1 MAGSVQ
7 SIRSFSV
14 NSELFVQNFKE
25 EVHKE
30 GSEVLTG
37 TRVLN
42 LTWHLLLSICNL
54 NEAWGPQS
62 FHEGCEGRRLQDG
75 SGMGHF
81 IGERHL
87 V

>member
-7 SIRSFSV
+7 SSRSFSV

-42 LTWHLLLSICNL
+42 FTWHLLLSICNL
-54 NEAWGPQS
+54 SEAWGPQS
-62 FHEGCEGRRLQDG
+62 FHEG
-75 SGMGHF
+75 
-81 IGERHL
+81 
-87 V
+87 